1 MKPEDEDPAG
11 SLLASCSALLST
23 DAGPQGTAFFV
34 ASGYAVTAAHVVA
47 GVVGQAVKL
56 SEASHIWCGH
66 VADARP
72 PSEDV
77 IAGMSPY
84 PAPDIAL
91 ITIDEGPAHAC
102 ALLGQ
107 RLPAMRSWVMTY
119 GYTQSFDHVAV
130 TAETETFK
138 LTGRLATPDPGCTL
152 LKLGQGEV
160 TKGMSGA
167 PVLDMATHEVIG
179 MLRTSRLPGSN
190 LGGWVVPADVIRTLW
205 PEEASRENDE
215 FHRQDPSWRRVARQL
230 LTPSPTDSAPAQG
243 ALSIGSIVADVA
255 PVITG
260 GTIGSIHIENHQAQN
275 RRRGSGTR

>member
-1 MKPEDEDPAG
+1 MKRENEDVAG
-11 SLLASCSALLST
+11 NLLASCSALLST

-34 ASGYAVTAAHVVA
+34 APGYAVTAAHVV
-47 GVVGQAVKL
+47 GGIVGRTVQL
-56 SEASHIWCGH
+56 SEAPHTWCGH

-72 PSEDV
+72 SCDGL
-77 IAGMSPY
+77 IAATSTY

-102 ALLGQ
+102 ALLGK
-107 RLPAMRSWVMTY
+107 RLPGMRSWVMAR
-119 GYTQSFDHVAV
+119 GYTQSFDHNAV
-130 TAETETFK
+130 TAESETFR

-152 LKLGQGEV
+152 LKLGLGEV

-167 PVLDMATHEVIG
+167 PVLKLATGEVIG
-179 MLRTSRLPGSN
+179 MLRTTRQLDSN

-205 PEEASRENDE
+205 PEEAGRANDR
-215 FHRQDPSWRRVARQL
+215 FHQQDPAWPREVRQFF
-230 LTPSPTDSAPAQG
+230 TPSPTDSAPGQRGVA
-243 ALSIGSIVADVA
+243 IGSIVADVA

-260 GTIGSIHIENHQAQN
+260 GTIGSIHIENHPAD